1 MTREREWENRR
12 KRSWTPAMVRS
23 TRGKKKAAGNAAHQ
37 QGDEC
42 VEGAGVPATP
52 PSSISR
58 RCRGH
63 RLRTAK
69 KRGVFP
75 KHPRVRRIAPSP
87 KKQSNDDVRFSDWS
101 SLSRQNDGCG
111 QQPKKKT
118 GSLAATGRNRLS
130 GAFWCRPLRQL
141 CFNPRHD
148 RNRPQQ
154 NRHGVRTACVVYLLA
169 CFSHCN
175 GFPRDLLMRST
186 SRRLAL
192 DHRFAS
198 TVLWSLFAALIFQA
212 LGESIGSSSTQAIN
226 NPSGQ

>member
-1 MTREREWENRR
+1 MGCSPGREIPHQEPKGTQKGPWRSHLQRPVSLVDDQFTFVQMPGAREWENRR
-12 KRSWTPAMVRS
+12 HRSWTPAMVRTS
-23 TRGKKKAAGNAAHQ
+23 RGKKKAAGNAAHQ

-101 SLSRQNDGCG
+101 SPSRQNDGCG

-118 GSLAATGRNRLS
+118 G
-130 GAFWCRPLRQL
+130 
-141 CFNPRHD
+141 
-148 RNRPQQ
+148 
-154 NRHGVRTACVVYLLA
+154 
-169 CFSHCN
+169 
-175 GFPRDLLMRST
+175 FPRRY
-186 SRRLAL
+186 
-192 DHRFAS
+192 
-198 TVLWSLFAALIFQA
+198 
-212 LGESIGSSSTQAIN
+212 G
-226 NPSGQ
+226 